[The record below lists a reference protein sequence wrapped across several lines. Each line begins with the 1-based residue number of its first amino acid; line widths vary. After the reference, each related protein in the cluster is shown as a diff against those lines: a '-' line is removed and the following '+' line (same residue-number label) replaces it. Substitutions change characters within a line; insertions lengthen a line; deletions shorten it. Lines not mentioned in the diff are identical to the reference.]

1 MHALP
6 APTAV
11 IADDE
16 RLMREQIIA
25 RLKEA
30 WPELS
35 IVGEASNG
43 REAVAIVQ
51 SLEPDIVFLD
61 ISMPGMDGIQ
71 AAQALAGQAH
81 VVFVTAHDQY
91 AVSAFE
97 HGAIDYL
104 LKPAEPDRVALTCQ
118 RLRARLTQKP
128 DPMNDLLAQL
138 SQRLGAGGLKP
149 REYMRWVQ
157 ASVGANIR
165 MIPTSDILFFRAEDK
180 YTRVQTRGLE
190 ALIRKPI
197 KELIDE
203 LDPEEFWQIHRGTL
217 VNVATSSVRP
227 ATHRCRSKTA
237 PYLPGGKRPAA
248 DAAVAEQAAEARAR
262 RPSEELSRYAKLR
275 TFGAAQMKRWFGSSF
290 ALWHPHESVRR
301 AL

>member
-1 MHALP
+1 MQP

-11 IADDE
+11 VADDE
-16 RLMREQIIA
+16 RLMRVQIIA

-43 REAVAIVQ
+43 HEAIAIVQ

-71 AAQALAGQAH
+71 AAQALAGQVH
-81 VVFVTAHDQY
+81 VVFVTAYDQY
-91 AVSAFE
+91 AISAFE
-97 HGAIDYL
+97 HGAVDYV
-104 LKPAEPDRVALTCQ
+104 LKPAEPERMALTCQ
-118 RLRARLTQKP
+118 RLRARLQQKP
-128 DPMNDLLAQL
+128 DPMDDLLAQL

-180 YTRVQTRGLE
+180 YTRVQTQRFE

-203 LDPEEFWQIHRGTL
+203 LDPDEFWQIHRSTVVRVDA
-217 VNVATSSVRP
+217 VNHVSRDF
-227 ATHRCRSKTA
+227 R
-237 PYLPGGKRPAA
+237 GKQI
-248 DAAVAEQAAEARAR
+248 VHVKG
-262 RPSEELSRYAKLR
+262 SEEKLEVSR
-275 TFGAAQMKRWFGSSF
+275 TFNHLFKQM
-290 ALWHPHESVRR
+290 
-301 AL
+301 

>member
-1 MHALP
+1 MRALP

-25 RLKEA
+25 RLKDA
-30 WPELS
+30 WPELV

-43 REAVAIVQ
+43 REAVALAQ
-51 SLEPDIVFLD
+51 RHEPDIVFLD

-71 AAQALAGQAH
+71 AAQALAGRAH

-91 AVSAFE
+91 AISAFE
-97 HGAIDYL
+97 QGAVDYL
-104 LKPAEPDRVALTCQ
+104 LKPAEAERVARTCE
-118 RLRARLTQKP
+118 RLRARLEQEP

-138 SQRLGAGGLKP
+138 AQRLGPGGVKP
-149 REYMRWVQ
+149 REYLRWVQ
-157 ASVGANIR
+157 ASVGSNIR

-180 YTRVQTRGLE
+180 YTRVQTRSFE

-203 LDPEEFWQIHRGTL
+203 LDPDEFWQIHR
-217 VNVATSSVRP
+217 ATVVRV
-227 ATHRCRSKTA
+227 
-237 PYLPGGKRPAA
+237 
-248 DAAVAEQAAEARAR
+248 DAIEQV
-262 RPSEELSRYAKLR
+262 SRNFRGNQVVHVKGSDIKLEVSR
-275 TFGAAQMKRWFGSSF
+275 TFNHRFKQM
-290 ALWHPHESVRR
+290 
-301 AL
+301 

>member
-1 MHALP
+1 MQPLP

-11 IADDE
+11 VADDE

-25 RLKEA
+25 RLKDA
-30 WPELS
+30 WPELL

-43 REAVAIVQ
+43 REAIAIVQ

-71 AAQALAGQAH
+71 AAQALAGRAH

-91 AVSAFE
+91 AISAFE
-97 HGAIDYL
+97 QGAVDYL
-104 LKPAEPDRVALTCQ
+104 LKPAEPERVALTCQ
-118 RLRARLTQKP
+118 RLRARLKQEP
-128 DPMNDLLAQL
+128 DPMHDLLAQL

-157 ASVGANIR
+157 ASVGATMR
-165 MIPTSDILFFRAEDK
+165 MIPTGDILFFRAEDK
-180 YTRVQTRGLE
+180 YTRVQTRSFE

-203 LDPEEFWQIHRGTL
+203 LDPDEFWQIHR
-217 VNVATSSVRP
+217 ATVVRV
-227 ATHRCRSKTA
+227 
-237 PYLPGGKRPAA
+237 
-248 DAAVAEQAAEARAR
+248 DAVEQVSRNLR
-262 RPSEELSRYAKLR
+262 GNQVVQVKGSEEKLEVSRSYNHLFK
-275 TFGAAQMKRWFGSSF
+275 QM
-290 ALWHPHESVRR
+290 
-301 AL
+301 

>member
-1 MHALP
+1 MHPSP

-30 WPELS
+30 WPELV

-43 REAVAIVQ
+43 REAVALAQ
-51 SLEPDIVFLD
+51 SFDPDIVFLD

-71 AAQALAGQAH
+71 AAQALAGRAH

-91 AVSAFE
+91 AISAFE
-97 HGAIDYL
+97 QGAVDYL
-104 LKPAEPDRVALTCQ
+104 LKPAEAERVALTCE
-118 RLRARLTQKP
+118 RLRARLEQKP
-128 DPMNDLLAQL
+128 DPMSDLLAQL
-138 SQRLGAGGLKP
+138 SQRLGSGGVKP
-149 REYMRWVQ
+149 REYLRWVQ

-165 MIPTSDILFFRAEDK
+165 MIPTNAILFFRAEDK
-180 YTRVQTRGLE
+180 YTRVQTRTFE

-203 LDPEEFWQIHRGTL
+203 LDPDEFWQIHR
-217 VNVATSSVRP
+217 ATVVRV
-227 ATHRCRSKTA
+227 
-237 PYLPGGKRPAA
+237 
-248 DAAVAEQAAEARAR
+248 DAIEQV
-262 RPSEELSRYAKLR
+262 SRNFRGNQVVHVKGSDLKLEVSR
-275 TFGAAQMKRWFGSSF
+275 TFNHRFKQM
-290 ALWHPHESVRR
+290 
-301 AL
+301 

>member
-1 MHALP
+1 MPPLP

-16 RLMREQIIA
+16 RLMRVQLIA
-25 RLKEA
+25 GLKEA
-30 WPELS
+30 WPELQ

-43 REAVAIVQ
+43 REAVAVVQ
-51 SLEPDIVFLD
+51 SVEPDIVFLD

-71 AAQALAGQAH
+71 AAQALAGKVH

-91 AVSAFE
+91 AISAFE
-97 HGAIDYL
+97 HGAVDYL
-104 LKPAEPDRVALTCQ
+104 LKPASADPERVALTCE
-118 RLRARLTQKP
+118 RLRERLKQAP

-138 SQRLGAGGLKP
+138 SQRLGAGGVKP

-180 YTRVQTRGLE
+180 YTRVQTQGFE

-197 KELIDE
+197 KALIDE
-203 LDPEEFWQIHRGTL
+203 LDPDEFWQIHR
-217 VNVATSSVRP
+217 ATVVRV
-227 ATHRCRSKTA
+227 
-237 PYLPGGKRPAA
+237 
-248 DAAVAEQAAEARAR
+248 DAVEQVSRNFR
-262 RPSEELSRYAKLR
+262 GHQVVHVKGSEERLEVSRSFNHLFK
-275 TFGAAQMKRWFGSSF
+275 QM
-290 ALWHPHESVRR
+290 
-301 AL
+301 

>member
-1 MHALP
+1 MRPSSTSA

-16 RLMREQIIA
+16 RLMREQIID

-30 WPELS
+30 WPELQ

-43 REAVAIVQ
+43 NEAIAIVQ
-51 SLEPDIVFLD
+51 SEEPDIVFLD
-61 ISMPGMDGIQ
+61 IRMPGMDGIQ
-71 AAQALAGQAH
+71 AARALAGRVH
-81 VVFVTAHDQY
+81 VVFVTAHDEY
-91 AVSAFE
+91 AISAFE

-104 LKPAEPDRVALTCQ
+104 LKPPEPQRVALTCE
-118 RLRARLTQKP
+118 RLRARLNQEP

-138 SQRLGAGGLKP
+138 SHRLGAGGLKP

-180 YTRVQTRGLE
+180 YTRVQTERFE

-203 LDPEEFWQIHRGTL
+203 LDPDEFWQIHRST
-217 VNVATSSVRP
+217 VVRV
-227 ATHRCRSKTA
+227 
-237 PYLPGGKRPAA
+237 
-248 DAAVAEQAAEARAR
+248 DAVEQVSRDFR
-262 RPSEELSRYAKLR
+262 GRQIVHVKGCEEKLEVSR
-275 TFGAAQMKRWFGSSF
+275 TFNHLFKQM
-290 ALWHPHESVRR
+290 
-301 AL
+301 